1 MISDCLRLMILE
13 AVLHLLVLKRG
24 NLFDAG
30 ELRTKLTLTELTI
43 LVSLIVVTKMIT
55 FKVSS

>member
-1 MISDCLRLMILE
+1 MILE
-13 AVLHLLVLKRG
+13 AVLRLFVLKRE

-30 ELRTKLTLTELTI
+30 ELLTKLTVTEITI